1 MKYEY
6 EKMSSDE
13 IDELYYDVFADY
25 FFQNIN
31 DHTDH
36 RQEIIDCIESGVPQ
50 GILTSKTVGGWTE
63 EDGIPGVDFVL

>member
-13 IDELYYDVFADY
+13 IDELYYDVFDD
-25 FFQNIN
+25 FFFRNIN

-50 GILTSKTVGGWTE
+50 DESMIRGGWTV
-63 EDGIPGVDFVL
+63 EDGVPGVDFVL